1 MYLKRG
7 VGGIGALHPLPSIN
21 KGGILVELHPP
32 ETFICQVA
40 EFIKFIIQT
49 IQDDLGARQDH
60 VGYIYL
66 LWVGV
71 VKMALGLGIG
81 GGEAGVF
88 PILLTAVQGDS
99 RGSRR

>member
-1 MYLKRG
+1 M
-7 VGGIGALHPLPSIN
+7 GGIGALHPLPSIN

-71 VKMALGLGIG
+71 VKMALGLGMG
-81 GGEAGVF
+81 GKQVF
-88 PILLTAVQGDS
+88 SPILLTAVQGDS